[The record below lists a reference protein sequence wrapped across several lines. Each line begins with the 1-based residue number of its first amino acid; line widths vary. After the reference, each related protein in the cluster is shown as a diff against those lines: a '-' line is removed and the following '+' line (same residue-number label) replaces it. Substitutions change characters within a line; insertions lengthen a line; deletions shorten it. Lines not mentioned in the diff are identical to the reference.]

1 MSDDL
6 NAPPLPDDLDAPL
19 GQASAKK
26 KKFLRLPI
34 TGQQAGLV
42 GLVLFITAFS
52 GWALFGDNPFGGEPM
67 VVVAV
72 APTAEDGPPPIKPD
86 AAKKTPAA
94 AAPSNGV
101 DPVAGPRH
109 SEGPAGGSP
118 GATPPPG
125 SKTVTIIDGSSGKRQ
140 EVVIPGNAPTE
151 GQAPAAALDERLSES
166 TRHGLIP
173 KLAPDG
179 TRPADAYGRA
189 VVALPGKPDA
199 PRIALVVT
207 GLGVSTAGTSD
218 AFAKLPGA
226 VTFAFSPYTTDLER
240 LAARAR
246 SEGHELLLQVPMEP
260 FDYPDN
266 DPGPQTLLT
275 SLTADQNLDRL
286 HWLLS
291 RFQGYVGV
299 VNFMGERFTGTEAS
313 FAPILRET
321 AKRGLIYF
329 DDSSSA
335 RSLASQ
341 LTSTNSLPFVKA
353 GVVVDAVPA
362 PGEIDRALSRLE
374 AAARERGVAV
384 GTAGSLPVTIE
395 RLSKWAKG
403 AAQRGILLV
412 PLSAVVGKAKS
423 S

>member
-1 MSDDL
+1 
-6 NAPPLPDDLDAPL
+6 
-19 GQASAKK
+19 
-26 KKFLRLPI
+26 
-34 TGQQAGLV
+34 
-42 GLVLFITAFS
+42 
-52 GWALFGDNPFGGEPM
+52 M
-67 VVVAV
+67 VVIAV
-72 APTAEDGPPPIKPD
+72 APTTDDGPPLIKPD
-86 AAKKTPAA
+86 AKKTPDA
-94 AAPSNGV
+94 AAPNGG
-101 DPVAGPRH
+101 DPTAGPRH
-109 SEGPAGGSP
+109 SEGPS
-118 GATPPPG
+118 GAAPPPG
-125 SKTVTIIDGSSGKRQ
+125 SKTVTIIDGSSGKRE
-140 EVVIPGNAPTE
+140 EVVIPGNAPAG
-151 GQAPAAALDERLSES
+151 GQTPSSGALDERLTET

-173 KLAPDG
+173 KQGPDG
-179 TRPADAYGRA
+179 TRSADAYSRA
-189 VVALPGKPDA
+189 VVPLPGKPDA

-207 GLGVSTAGTSD
+207 GLGISAAGTSD
-218 AFAKLPGA
+218 AFTKLPGA
-226 VTFAFSPYTTDLER
+226 VTFAFSPYTNDLER

-246 SEGHELLLQVPMEP
+246 GEGHELLLQIPMEP

-329 DDSSSA
+329 DDNSST
-335 RSLASQ
+335 RSLAGQ
-341 LTSTNSLPFVKA
+341 LTNANNLPFVKA

-362 PGEIDRALSRLE
+362 PGEIDRALTRLE
-374 AAARERGVAV
+374 AMARERGVAV
-384 GTAGSLPVTIE
+384 GTAASLPVTIE

-412 PLSAVVGKAKS
+412 PISAVVGKAKS

>member
-1 MSDDL
+1 VSDDL
-6 NAPPLPDDLDAPL
+6 NAPPSTDDLDTPL
-19 GQASAKK
+19 GKQPAKK
-26 KKFLRLPI
+26 KSFRLPVNP
-34 TGQQAGLV
+34 QHAGLV
-42 GLVLFITAFS
+42 GLVLFIAAFG
-52 GWALFGDNPFGGEPM
+52 GWAVFGDNPFGGEPM

-72 APTAEDGPPPIKPD
+72 APTTDDGPPLTKPD
-86 AAKKTPAA
+86 AKKPPDAA
-94 AAPSNGV
+94 LNGTA
-101 DPVAGPRH
+101 PVAGPRH
-109 SEGPAGGSP
+109 SEGPAG
-118 GATPPPG
+118 AAPPPG

-140 EVVIPGNAPTE
+140 EVVIPGNAPAG
-151 GQAPAAALDERLSES
+151 GQTQTPALDERLTES

-179 TRPADAYGRA
+179 TRSADAYSRA
-189 VVALPGKPDA
+189 AVPLPGKPDA
-199 PRIALVVT
+199 PRIALIVN
-207 GLGVSTAGTSD
+207 GLGISAAGTSD
-218 AFAKLPGA
+218 AFAKLPSA
-226 VTFAFSPYTTDLER
+226 VSFAFSPYTNDLAR

-246 SEGHELLLQVPMEP
+246 SENHELLLQVPMEP

-275 SLTADQNLDRL
+275 SLTVDQNLDRL

-321 AKRGLIYF
+321 AKRGLIYV
-329 DDSSSA
+329 DDSSST
-335 RSLASQ
+335 RSLAGQ
-341 LTSTNSLPFVKA
+341 ITSAHNLPFVKA
-353 GVVVDAVPA
+353 GVIVDAVPA
-362 PGEIDRALSRLE
+362 PGEIDRALGRLE
-374 AAARERGVAV
+374 GMARERGVAV
-384 GTAGSLPVTIE
+384 GIAGSLPVTVE

-412 PLSAVVGKAKS
+412 PVSAVVGKAKS

>member
-1 MSDDL
+1 
-6 NAPPLPDDLDAPL
+6 
-19 GQASAKK
+19 
-26 KKFLRLPI
+26 
-34 TGQQAGLV
+34 
-42 GLVLFITAFS
+42 LVLFIGAFG

-72 APTAEDGPPPIKPD
+72 APTTDDGPAPIKPD
-86 AAKKTPAA
+86 AQKSPDA
-94 AAPSNGV
+94 AAPPAGI
-101 DPVAGPRH
+101 AGPRH
-109 SEGPAGGSP
+109 SEGPAG
-118 GATPPPG
+118 AAPPPG

-140 EVVIPGNAPTE
+140 EVVIPGNAPSG
-151 GQAPAAALDERLSES
+151 GQPQTSALDERLTES

-173 KLAPDG
+173 KMAPDG
-179 TRPADAYGRA
+179 TRSADAYSRTA
-189 VVALPGKPDA
+189 VPLPGKPDA

-207 GLGVSTAGTSD
+207 GLGISAAGTSD
-218 AFAKLPGA
+218 AFAKLPAA
-226 VTFAFSPYTTDLER
+226 VTFAFSPYANDLER

-246 SEGHELLLQVPMEP
+246 GENHELLLQVPMEP

-275 SLTADQNLDRL
+275 SLTVDQNLDRL

-321 AKRGLIYF
+321 AKRGLIYV
-329 DDSSSA
+329 DDGSST
-335 RSLASQ
+335 RSLAGQ
-341 LTSTNSLPFVKA
+341 LTSANSLAFVKA
-353 GVVVDAVPA
+353 GVIVDAVPA

-374 AAARERGVAV
+374 GMARERGAAI
-384 GTAGSLPVTIE
+384 GIAGSLPVTIE

-412 PLSAVVGKAKS
+412 PVSAVVGKAKS

>member
-1 MSDDL
+1 VSDDL
-6 NAPPLPDDLDAPL
+6 NAPAPTDDLDAPL
-19 GQASAKK
+19 GKRSKK
-26 KKFLRLPI
+26 KSFRLPI
-34 TGQQAGLV
+34 NPQHAGLV
-42 GLVLFITAFS
+42 GLVLFIATFG

-72 APTAEDGPPPIKPD
+72 GPATDDGPPLIKPD
-86 AAKKTPAA
+86 AKKAPDA
-94 AAPSNGV
+94 AAPNGTA
-101 DPVAGPRH
+101 PVAGPRH
-109 SEGPAGGSP
+109 SEGPAG
-118 GATPPPG
+118 AAPPPG
-125 SKTVTIIDGSSGKRQ
+125 SKTVTIIDGSSGKRE
-140 EVVIPGNAPTE
+140 EVVIPGNAPAG
-151 GQAPAAALDERLSES
+151 GQTQTPGLDERLTES

-179 TRPADAYGRA
+179 TRSADAYSRA
-189 VVALPGKPDA
+189 AVPLPGKPDA

-207 GLGVSTAGTSD
+207 GLGISAAGTAD

-226 VTFAFSPYTTDLER
+226 VSFAFSPYTNDLER

-246 SEGHELLLQVPMEP
+246 GEGHELLLQIPMEP

-329 DDSSSA
+329 DDSSST
-335 RSLASQ
+335 RSLAGQ
-341 LTSTNSLPFVKA
+341 LTSANSLPFVKA

-362 PGEIDRALSRLE
+362 PGEIDRALTRLE
-374 AAARERGVAV
+374 TMARERGVAV
-384 GTAGSLPVTIE
+384 GIAGSLPVTIE

-412 PLSAVVGKAKS
+412 PVSAVVGKAKS

>member
-6 NAPPLPDDLDAPL
+6 NAPAPTDDLDTPL
-19 GQASAKK
+19 GQAPKK
-26 KKFLRLPI
+26 KKSFRLPV
-34 TGQQAGLV
+34 TPQQAGLI
-42 GLVLFITAFS
+42 GLTLFIAAFG

-67 VVVAV
+67 AVVAV
-72 APTAEDGPPPIKPD
+72 APATDDGPPVIKPD
-86 AAKKTPAA
+86 AKKPSDAA
-94 AAPSNGV
+94 GPNGT

-109 SEGPAGGSP
+109 SEGPAGAP
-118 GATPPPG
+118 PAPTPPPG

-140 EVVIPGNAPTE
+140 EVVIPGNTPAG
-151 GQAPAAALDERLSES
+151 GQTQTPALDERLTES

-179 TRPADAYGRA
+179 TRSADAYSRA
-189 VVALPGKPDA
+189 AVPLPGKPDA

-207 GLGVSTAGTSD
+207 GLGISAAGTAD

-246 SEGHELLLQVPMEP
+246 GEGHELLLQVPMEP

-275 SLTADQNLDRL
+275 SLTVEQNVDRL

-299 VNFMGERFTGTEAS
+299 INFMGERFTGTEAS

-329 DDSSSA
+329 DDSSST
-335 RSLASQ
+335 RSMAGQ
-341 LTSTNSLPFVKA
+341 ITSANSLPFVKA

-362 PGEIDRALSRLE
+362 PGEIDRALNRLE
-374 AAARERGVAV
+374 AMARERGVAV

-412 PLSAVVGKAKS
+412 PVSAVVGKAKS